1 MVTMICMFP
10 LNFSNLR
17 DEDIYKIVTNLFYW
31 GVFCIYGIS
40 AGDSTEN
47 FPRFGP
53 SVVSMNSVFV
63 PLHSLWRWDWTFIYI
78 ASDTG
83 MMFSVVSFSTQGEMN
98 LPAYLHPVAIK
109 PYFNEK
115 MNIWTLHFSQ
125 QCSISGSC
133 AFYSL
138 WLKQLQWQQPGSS
151 PSVQLFHRRQNG
163 IDVSKDRPVLFWVL
177 SFSWDH
183 ANKPK
188 KKPHSYLS
196 PLWAKALFQEY
207 KLFLP
212 TCFFKFTLF
221 LFYFYLP
228 FLSEFCHTI

>member
-1 MVTMICMFP
+1 MYQLYISMVNLLIKAFPNEKNKKKMSENHMVTMICMFP

-17 DEDIYKIVTNLFYW
+17 DEDVYKIVTNLFYW

-53 SVVSMNSVFV
+53 SVVSTNSVFV

-138 WLKQLQWQQPGSS
+138 TETASMTAA
-151 PSVQLFHRRQNG
+151 R
-163 IDVSKDRPVLFWVL
+163 I
-177 SFSWDH
+177 
-183 ANKPK
+183 
-188 KKPHSYLS
+188 
-196 PLWAKALFQEY
+196 
-207 KLFLP
+207 
-212 TCFFKFTLF
+212 
-221 LFYFYLP
+221 LP
-228 FLSEFCHTI
+228 FCSAFP